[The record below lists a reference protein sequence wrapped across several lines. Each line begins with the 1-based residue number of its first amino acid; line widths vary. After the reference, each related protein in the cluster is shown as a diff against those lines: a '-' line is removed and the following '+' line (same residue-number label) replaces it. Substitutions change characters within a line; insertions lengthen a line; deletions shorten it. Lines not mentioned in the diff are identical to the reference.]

1 MRYSGKNILFWGH
14 NNKKEQCNFMVKVSI
29 QGEVIAIIH
38 IHAPN
43 IGAPRYIPQMLTDI
57 KGEIDENTVII
68 GDLTH

>member
-1 MRYSGKNILFWGH
+1 MGKTYCFGDITI
-14 NNKKEQCNFMVKVSI
+14 KKEQCNFMVKVSI